1 MSDQDLKK
9 GQKTWKEKTSSN
21 KIIELHAIR
30 RLFLNLLLR
39 SINPPFM
46 TKNQSIENIT
56 PTRMT
61 KMNHLILLQKVL
73 LVL

>member
-21 KIIELHAIR
+21 KIIKLHAIR
-30 RLFLNLLLR
+30 RLFFLILLLR
-39 SINPPFM
+39 SINSPFM

-61 KMNHLILLQKVL
+61 
-73 LVL
+73 